1 MLRLLDFIGYLVNL
15 YEWVVI
21 IYIIIGWLTQFGV
34 INGYNPFVRSLQQAM
49 SIVIEPLL
57 KPIRRMMPNTG
68 GLDFSPIV
76 LMLGC
81 LFTRAVIIENLKD
94 LVR

>member
-34 INGYNPFVRSLQQAM
+34 INGYNPFVRSLLQAM
-49 SIVIEPLL
+49 STVIEPLL
-57 KPIRRMMPNTG
+57 KPIRRMMPNTS

-76 LMLGC
+76 LMLAC